1 MQNLFHTIGSVILGA
16 GMALAGFFGYHQP
29 INAGAVIP
37 SAPSVFETYL
47 ANAQGSTDTTLT
59 FASGALRDGTSLSG
73 YTCLTLDSN
82 TSSLEYECGTVSGT
96 TMTVSLRG
104 IDAATGATNIASLQ
118 FAHRV
123 GADVKITDY
132 PILTLLGNIM
142 NGQSSLPNMLYYD
155 PSVSNAVLGASTT
168 ALASVAYVNAT
179 AVSGAPNAAQGVK
192 GIVELASLGQ
202 MKAGTVTGTTGAA
215 LIPQNQY
222 ATSSNDIKT
231 THLPITQTDGTLAAN
246 FLNGL
251 STNYTFNGATT
262 TISGSF
268 NIGSTTSNY
277 STSTISGGLLVTGA
291 STTFTGQVTFA
302 STTLLSSLSQSFV
315 AGQAV
320 TSGQAAVVLPYQ
332 PQGIAFDNN
341 GSGTCTISSTT
352 CTSSAFTI
360 AGNSNR
366 MLVAIIEYASGSTP
380 AFSGVTYNGSS
391 MTLGAGGE
399 EIDNHTNDKLY
410 VYYLANPASGAN
422 TAVFTATSGSAS
434 IYYAF
439 YSYYNVSGFDT
450 AVGGGNSSGS
460 SNTGSISINPTNVGD
475 VVVGGTQCNGGTQ
488 GGTIT
493 TNHLISNISSSG
505 INTGDSGTTTPIA
518 AQTLTCGATT
528 YNGQVAAA
536 FLPLTTNTIPYAYVA
551 SSLYPTTEKS
561 FVGFFNSVASAGQ
574 LAPITTTG
582 TANTLSGL
590 TIAGQYYLND
600 TSGTIGVSAGTNSR
614 KACIA
619 VSTTGCLV
627 TNEW

>member
-29 INAGAVIP
+29 INADAVIP

-168 ALASVAYVNAT
+168 ALASVAYANAI

-231 THLPITQTDGTLAAN
+231 THLPITQTDGTLNPN
-246 FLNGL
+246 FFNGL
-251 STNYTFNGATT
+251 NNNYSPAFA
-262 TISGSF
+262 
-268 NIGSTTSNY
+268 STTA
-277 STSTISGGLLVTGA
+277 T
-291 STTFTGQVTFA
+291 TTFTGNIQVNGATNFNSTTTLTAVIATSTTATSTFSGSIFVANNA
-302 STTLLSSLSQSFV
+302 STTNLEISGKCTGCVNMGKTATSTGGAYQI
-315 AGQAV
+315 V
-320 TSGQAAVVLPYQ
+320 TGT
-332 PQGIAFDNN
+332 FNN
-341 GSGTCTISSTT
+341 GSS
-352 CTSSAFTI
+352 F
-360 AGNSNR
+360 
-366 MLVAIIEYASGSTP
+366 
-380 AFSGVTYNGSS
+380 
-391 MTLGAGGE
+391 
-399 EIDNHTNDKLY
+399 
-410 VYYLANPASGAN
+410 
-422 TAVFTATSGSAS
+422 TSGS
-434 IYYAF
+434 
-439 YSYYNVSGFDT
+439 VSCPAGDIVT
-450 AVGGGNSSGS
+450 GGGSYVNSAQC
-460 SNTGSISINPTNVGD
+460 
-475 VVVGGTQCNGGTQ
+475 GGTGY
-488 GGTIT
+488 
-493 TNHLISNISSSG
+493 
-505 INTGDSGTTTPIA
+505 GDYVSYPAGTTGWNA
-518 AQTLTCGATT
+518 GVSCGSGAT
-528 YNGQVAAA
+528 GV
-536 FLPLTTNTIPYAYVA
+536 TTMYAVCM
-551 SSLYPTTEKS
+551 
-561 FVGFFNSVASAGQ
+561 
-574 LAPITTTG
+574 AP
-582 TANTLSGL
+582 
-590 TIAGQYYLND
+590 
-600 TSGTIGVSAGTNSR
+600 
-614 KACIA
+614 
-619 VSTTGCLV
+619 
-627 TNEW
+627 